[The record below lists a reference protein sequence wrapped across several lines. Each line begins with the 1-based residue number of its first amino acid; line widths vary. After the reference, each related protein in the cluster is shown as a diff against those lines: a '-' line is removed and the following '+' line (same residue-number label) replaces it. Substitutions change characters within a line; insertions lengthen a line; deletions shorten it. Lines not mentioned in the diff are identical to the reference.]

1 MYLNDQELIPYDTLR
16 VLVAEIN
23 YGGRVTDDKDVR
35 LIKALLEKYFTP
47 EVMESSY
54 SYSTSAVYRT
64 PEGQSLDDIK
74 NYIKS
79 LPLEDDPELF
89 GLHSNANIT
98 FNKKTVGEFRD
109 TITLIH
115 PKVSGGTSGKS
126 SDDIVNE
133 IAKDIEE
140 RVPKPMNMQKD
151 AHPDTFSKNETGAIN
166 SLGVFVGQEIVRFN
180 KLLVVIRHSL
190 VQIQKAIRGD
200 VVMGQDLE
208 RMYNSFIN
216 QKVPKNWQDQAY
228 PSLKPLGSWVKD
240 LIARVEFINSWL
252 VSGPRDSYWLSS
264 FFFPQGFMT
273 AALQMYAR
281 QTKTPIDAL
290 KFRTEVIPKSYHQIT
305 EKPSKGV
312 NIHGLYMQGA
322 RWDTHRGRIDESEPG
337 ALFIEMP
344 VVWLDPVNT
353 DSKNEGLMYP
363 APLYKTSLRAGELST
378 TGHSTN
384 FVLFFELPTMQS
396 PVHWIRRGV
405 ALLCQLDD

>member
-133 IAKDIEE
+133 KLGNYYDQEAVRE
-140 RVPKPMNMQKD
+140 
-151 AHPDTFSKNETGAIN
+151 IN
-166 SLGVFVGQEIVRFN
+166 SLSRFFRRY
-180 KLLVVIRHSL
+180 KIFQRFKELV
-190 VQIQKAIRGD
+190 
-200 VVMGQDLE
+200 
-208 RMYNSFIN
+208 
-216 QKVPKNWQDQAY
+216 
-228 PSLKPLGSWVKD
+228 
-240 LIARVEFINSWL
+240 
-252 VSGPRDSYWLSS
+252 
-264 FFFPQGFMT
+264 
-273 AALQMYAR
+273 
-281 QTKTPIDAL
+281 
-290 KFRTEVIPKSYHQIT
+290 
-305 EKPSKGV
+305 
-312 NIHGLYMQGA
+312 
-322 RWDTHRGRIDESEPG
+322 
-337 ALFIEMP
+337 
-344 VVWLDPVNT
+344 
-353 DSKNEGLMYP
+353 
-363 APLYKTSLRAGELST
+363 
-378 TGHSTN
+378 
-384 FVLFFELPTMQS
+384 
-396 PVHWIRRGV
+396 
-405 ALLCQLDD
+405 